1 MLQAD
6 YQLVETLAYFNKEL
20 FKRVPNS
27 AGRKLILDKRFF
39 PKFYEWY

>member
-27 AGRKLILDKRFF
+27 GWKKAHIR
-39 PKFYEWY
+39 